1 MHRRN
6 HVKQKTIGV
15 DTSANIRLCKSR
27 RKLPR
32 HAVSLIFP
40 CDIMWEVSDHNVY
53 MFKNTYWQL
62 FLYRYMTWYSPSM
75 VTNCNNNLIKKNNNC
90 QASDIF
96 RTIFR
101 CIPACSYLSITLRIG
116 KISPEGKRWTV
127 CAEVKNI
134 IKLKNH
140 SCVYTICIP
149 SEIKSSFSHSVFCKF
164 ILKSRW
170 HE

>member
-53 MFKNTYWQL
+53 MFQNTYWQL

-75 VTNCNNNLIKKNNNC
+75 VTNCNNNLIKKIII
-90 QASDIF
+90 AKHLIF
-96 RTIFR
+96 LGLFFAVFPHVVI
-101 CIPACSYLSITLRIG
+101 YLSRCVLERSVQRVKDEQFVLKWKTSSNW
-116 KISPEGKRWTV
+116 KIIVV
-127 CAEVKNI
+127 CTPYVFPVR
-134 IKLKNH
+134 LKAL
-140 SCVYTICIP
+140 SAIL
-149 SEIKSSFSHSVFCKF
+149 SSVSSY
-164 ILKSRW
+164 
-170 HE
+170 